1 MLDTSVIIKALFSPS
16 RRQAGTT
23 YSREVTTHKTCA
35 ALLAALDEKG
45 IEGIIPQCGIVE
57 IAAVSSR
64 LADAHAAEE
73 ICNEVEMSY
82 QLVPEE
88 QIIRTA
94 TKIAREPNRGVLRAF
109 PGNARIGKRDSEPV
123 QGVFS
128 LRCPDAFR
136 GWTFIRGYSS
146 HLNSISLPMCSDP
159 QSQS

>member
-1 MLDTSVIIKALFSPS
+1 MHNFSSCVLDTSVIIKALFSPS
-16 RRQAGTT
+16 HRQAGTT
-23 YSREVTTHKTCA
+23 YSREVNTHKTCA

-64 LADAHAAEE
+64 LADARAAEE

-94 TKIAREPNRGVLRAF
+94 TKIAREEGCPGFDTYFLALAEQNALPLFTDDAGLFHVCQRRSVTASLMRDLDLGSVL
-109 PGNARIGKRDSEPV
+109 P
-123 QGVFS
+123 
-128 LRCPDAFR
+128 
-136 GWTFIRGYSS
+136 
-146 HLNSISLPMCSDP
+146 
-159 QSQS
+159 

>member
-1 MLDTSVIIKALFSPS
+1 MHNFSSCVLDTSVLIKALFSPS

-23 YSREVTTHKTCA
+23 YSREVNTHKTCA

-57 IAAVSSR
+57 IAAVSGR

-94 TKIAREPNRGVLRAF
+94 TKIAREEGCPGFDTYFLALAEQNAIPLFTDDAGLFHTCQRRSVTARLMRDLDPGSVL
-109 PGNARIGKRDSEPV
+109 P
-123 QGVFS
+123 
-128 LRCPDAFR
+128 
-136 GWTFIRGYSS
+136 
-146 HLNSISLPMCSDP
+146 
-159 QSQS
+159 